1 MERLPLLP
9 HSQQRP
15 WLEQDVQSGGE
26 LTDKKFRDK
35 KKKKRSDETR
45 VSLRD
50 EVQESAADVVEFEF
64 VL

>member
-1 MERLPLLP
+1 M
-9 HSQQRP
+9 
-15 WLEQDVQSGGE
+15 QSGGE
-26 LTDKKFRDK
+26 LTDRKFLDK
-35 KKKKRSDETR
+35 KKKEKKSDEPR